1 MPESLNAFLDRE
13 FLGNT
18 VAAWLWAAV
27 MAAAVFTI
35 AWVAR
40 RILLSRAR
48 AFASRKA
55 TGVAE
60 MLPRLV
66 LRTSVL
72 VVFVVALVVGTLRLT
87 LPPTLERFVQVLVV
101 VMVAIQ
107 AALYGAVLVDFA
119 VSEFIRRHKSGNDA
133 TDASLA
139 TTMGAVRFLG
149 LVILYAAVA
158 LLALDNLN
166 IDVTAMIAGL
176 GVGGIAVAL
185 AVQNILG
192 DLFGSLSIV
201 LDKPFVVGD
210 FIIVGDKMGTVEKIG
225 LKTTRVRAL
234 SGEQLIFSNMDL
246 LGSRIQNYKRM
257 NERRIVFS
265 FRVEY
270 GTPAEQLE
278 RIPVIVRQ
286 AIESQQRT
294 RFDRAHFQK
303 FGDFS
308 LDFEAVYYML
318 VPDYN
323 AFMDVQQAVNL
334 EIYRRLQSDG
344 VRFAIPTHKLHL
356 ASAAVLRTE
365 AITTAPDRARVASN
379 GHAS

>member
-1 MPESLNAFLDRE
+1 MLDSFNDFLARE

-18 VAAWLWAAV
+18 VSAWLWAGL
-27 MAAAVFTI
+27 MAAAVFTA

-40 RILLSRAR
+40 RILLARAR
-48 AFASRKA
+48 AFATRKA

-72 VVFVVALVVGTLRLT
+72 VVFIVALVVGTLRLT

-101 VMVAIQ
+101 IMVAIQ

-234 SGEQLIFSNMDL
+234 GGEQLIFSNSDL

-257 NERRIVFS
+257 NERRIVFG
-265 FRVEY
+265 FGVEY
-270 GTPAEQLE
+270 GTTPEQLE
-278 RIPVIVRQ
+278 KIPAIVKDAVLHQ
-286 AIESQQRT
+286 SRT
-294 RFDRAHFQK
+294 RFDRAHFK
-303 FGDFS
+303 AFGASS
-308 LDFEAVYYML
+308 LDFEAVYFML
-318 VPDYN
+318 VPDFN
-323 AFMDVQQAVNL
+323 AYMDVQQGINL
-334 EIYRRLQSDG
+334 ELFRRLKELG
-344 VRFAIPTHKLHL
+344 VSFAFPTQTLHL
-356 ASAAVLRTE
+356 ASATPLRAE
-365 AITTAPDRARVASN
+365 VAGRDRAPVASN
-379 GHAS
+379 GHA

>member
-1 MPESLNAFLDRE
+1 MPESVNAFLDRE

-18 VAAWLWAAV
+18 VAAWLWAAL
-27 MAAAVFTI
+27 MAGAVFTI

-40 RILLSRAR
+40 RILLNRAR

-87 LPPTLERFVQVLVV
+87 LPPTAERFVQVLVV

-119 VSEFIRRHKSGNDA
+119 VAEFVRRNKSGNDA

-149 LVILYAAVA
+149 LVILYAAVV

-234 SGEQLIFSNMDL
+234 GGEQLIFSNSDL
-246 LGSRIQNYKRM
+246 LASRIQNYKRM
-257 NERRIVFS
+257 NERRIVFA
-265 FRVEY
+265 FGVEY
-270 GTPAEQLE
+270 GTTPEQLE
-278 RIPVIVRQ
+278 KIPAIVKD
-286 AIESQQRT
+286 AILHQDRT
-294 RFDRAHFQK
+294 RFDRAHFK
-303 FGDFS
+303 AFGASS
-308 LDFEAVYYML
+308 LDFEAVYFML
-318 VPDYN
+318 VPDFN
-323 AFMDVQQAVNL
+323 AYMDVQQGINL
-334 EIYRRLQSDG
+334 ELFRRLRDEG
-344 VRFAIPTHKLHL
+344 VSFAFPTQTLHV

-365 AITTAPDRARVASN
+365 VTHDDRERGRIASN
-379 GHAS
+379 GHAP